1 MGTAAALGTA
11 DVIEMHTCVGNFLH
25 AVHIAQGADGVGAA
39 AGDFIILL
47 ATGLTHAIHLGV
59 NVVIA
64 VRVHE
69 PDVGIHEV
77 LQQLVALALGNAAL
91 FQNQDGHHAQLFGAG
106 CRQHCVVGLCAAG
119 GEHDLCAL
127 SLGVCQQELQLA
139 HLIAAQADTGQIIA
153 FDPHIGSQ
161 QTTNILQLLNG
172 GGQHRKGNPGKLL

>member
-1 MGTAAALGTA
+1 
-11 DVIEMHTCVGNFLH
+11 MHTCVGNFLH

-47 ATGLTHAIHLGV
+47 ATGLAHAIHLGV

-91 FQNQDGHHAQLFGAG
+91 FQD
-106 CRQHCVVGLCAAG
+106 
-119 GEHDLCAL
+119 
-127 SLGVCQQELQLA
+127 
-139 HLIAAQADTGQIIA
+139 
-153 FDPHIGSQ
+153 
-161 QTTNILQLLNG
+161 
-172 GGQHRKGNPGKLL
+172 